1 MLGFYGSTPAYA
13 PILETEGRADLHPQ
27 LRAMSREARW
37 DEMAALI
44 DDDLLDAV
52 VLRGDPGVVATRLR
66 NRFEGEADRVAL
78 STPGGISDDDLA
90 AVVEEVG
97 P

>member
-1 MLGFYGSTPAYA
+1 MFAEAHIVLAGLNGLSKGRCLGGLQ
-13 PILETEGRADLHPQ
+13 IKLGC
-27 LRAMSREARW
+27 
-37 DEMAALI
+37 
-44 DDDLLDAV
+44 
-52 VLRGDPGVVATRLR
+52 TRLR